1 LPLLF
6 AMVLAVPATSAE
18 AMEPVPIG
26 GIAVPPAGNLRDAEG
41 RFEIHPKALL
51 GVGWNSLAVVPP
63 APNSGSDTYARGLVG
78 ILVRYHPSP
87 GLDANLD
94 AEMERLDYRQ
104 HAELD
109 TTAGMLSGGFER
121 IAPDLTW
128 SGDAV
133 WRRSQETLLTTGEQI
148 AQNHA
153 RVRTRIAH
161 DSAVWWEDAS
171 LAVSRLDYLQA
182 TNTFDAQQGDHIT
195 GDLGLRIGIAE
206 GDDRCF
212 LAARSQVVRYP
223 VDDRFNDCT
232 ALTATAGCVLMAS
245 ARSNLHFEAG
255 MEARLYAD
263 DYLHNAANGDRQVLA
278 PWWDLVGTWSWR
290 EGDRL
295 GTRLYSDLDNSLTS
309 NATWSM
315 GGELSSHIEMSNRLA
330 LEAVVGLAEAR
341 DGGITQDRAA
351 LQRRI
356 FQGSLSGQYALA
368 EGLATR
374 LRATAIR
381 VQEES
386 GGGYDRLLFS
396 IDLAYVY

>member
-1 LPLLF
+1 
-6 AMVLAVPATSAE
+6 
-18 AMEPVPIG
+18 
-26 GIAVPPAGNLRDAEG
+26 
-41 RFEIHPKALL
+41 
-51 GVGWNSLAVVPP
+51 
-63 APNSGSDTYARGLVG
+63 
-78 ILVRYHPSP
+78 
-87 GLDANLD
+87 
-94 AEMERLDYRQ
+94 
-104 HAELD
+104 
-109 TTAGMLSGGFER
+109 
-121 IAPDLTW
+121 
-128 SGDAV
+128 
-133 WRRSQETLLTTGEQI
+133 
-148 AQNHA
+148 
-153 RVRTRIAH
+153 
-161 DSAVWWEDAS
+161 
-171 LAVSRLDYLQA
+171 
-182 TNTFDAQQGDHIT
+182 
-195 GDLGLRIGIAE
+195 
-206 GDDRCF
+206 
-212 LAARSQVVRYP
+212 
-223 VDDRFNDCT
+223 
-232 ALTATAGCVLMAS
+232 
-245 ARSNLHFEAG
+245 